1 MCAPPRSSYS
11 PAQEEEEAE
20 EEMGGIEDGPQDIE
34 DEDEPPE
41 LEDDP
46 LVLPVSEWGCSNCVV
61 QG

>member
-1 MCAPPRSSYS
+1 MYAPPHS
-11 PAQEEEEAE
+11 PAPLAQEEEEAE

-41 LEDDP
+41 LEDEP
-46 LVLPVSEWGCSNCVV
+46 PVLQVSGGGCSNCVV